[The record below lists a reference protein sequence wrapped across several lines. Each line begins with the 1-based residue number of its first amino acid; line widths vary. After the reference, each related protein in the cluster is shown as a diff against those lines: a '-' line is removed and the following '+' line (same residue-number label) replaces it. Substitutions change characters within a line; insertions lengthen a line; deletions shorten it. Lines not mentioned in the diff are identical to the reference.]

1 VILPAILCTNLA
13 GPAYWHLRAS
23 IRIGFKTEEIEYL
36 QQIAEMVAG
45 YGGRSL
51 AGLKRVADVDDA

>member
-1 VILPAILCTNLA
+1 M
-13 GPAYWHLRAS
+13 
-23 IRIGFKTEEIEYL
+23 RIGFETEEIEYL

-51 AGLKRVADVDDA
+51 AGLKRVVDVDDA